1 MLSFSRTLACAF
13 ALLVS
18 PSFAAKQIYTYR
30 DDSGTQSF
38 TTELDSIPE
47 QYRSRVIL
55 LTSDRGS
62 PVGGEHA
69 NSPPNLARNDIRS
82 YTAGVVTVVNQQ
94 STARLDGETVII
106 RVVARRKVD
115 PDQVMQAIA
124 VFRDS
129 GSVSHE
135 LNAFQTDTGL
145 LR

>member
-18 PSFAAKQIYTYR
+18 PSFAATQIYTYR

-94 STARLDGETVII
+94 ITARLDGETVVI
-106 RVVARRKVD
+106 RVDLTAK
-115 PDQVMQAIA
+115 
-124 VFRDS
+124 S
-129 GSVSHE
+129 GSQSSDAGHRSVPRHWE
-135 LNAFQTDTGL
+135 RLART
-145 LR
+145 